1 MNQSRHYLSTLERA
15 LSLFTKM
22 GPGEG
27 LAVVLFALNAFLL
40 LVCYYVLKTT
50 REVFILTEQGAEAAS
65 YAIGAQALVLLFV
78 VPLVDVEA
86 RSGLRFFPELGE
98 ERHALPPL
106 CAGGEA
112 GGPSCGVGAMDGR
125 IAGWKLFGQLKLA
138 SDCKQLSSAWADV
151 QKAGKLDNMGL
162 MKAEHNEKAG
172 KMACPLTPTVKSV

>member
-1 MNQSRHYLSTLERA
+1 MEEGAAASKRA
-15 LSLFTKM
+15 LLPVLPN
-22 GPGEG
+22 GPLRGHPDLDE
-27 LAVVLFALNAFLL
+27 
-40 LVCYYVLKTT
+40 
-50 REVFILTEQGAEAAS
+50 
-65 YAIGAQALVLLFV
+65 FV
-78 VPLVDVEA
+78 VPLADVEA